1 MLGEMLARRSVRK
14 YTGEAVAEGSLEQ
27 IVLAGLSAPSGR
39 SLRPVHL
46 FVVRDLET
54 VHALA
59 ACRQGA
65 SAQMLSCAGA
75 AIVVAAETDRSDTWV
90 EDCSLAM
97 GSMHLMASSLGLGS
111 CWVQGRGREAADGRS
126 TQDFVFDLLGI
137 EEDLALEAVL
147 AIGIPEQPAQARTA
161 DDLDASKV
169 HWM

>member
-1 MLGEMLARRSVRK
+1 
-14 YTGEAVAEGSLEQ
+14 
-27 IVLAGLSAPSGR
+27 
-39 SLRPVHL
+39 
-46 FVVRDLET
+46 
-54 VHALA
+54 
-59 ACRQGA
+59 
-65 SAQMLSCAGA
+65 MLSCAGA

-126 TQDFVFDLLGI
+126 TRDFVFDLLGI
-137 EEDLALEAVL
+137 DGELALEAVL
-147 AIGIPEQPAQARTA
+147 AIGIPQQPAQARTA